1 MARGGA
7 PDIIVA
13 IPCRG
18 AGRYSY
24 FILIATVAAICISL
38 YRYLKKVRWL

>member
-7 PDIIVA
+7 TDILLTVRHRCA
-13 IPCRG
+13 
-18 AGRYSY
+18 
-24 FILIATVAAICISL
+24 IATVAVICIPL